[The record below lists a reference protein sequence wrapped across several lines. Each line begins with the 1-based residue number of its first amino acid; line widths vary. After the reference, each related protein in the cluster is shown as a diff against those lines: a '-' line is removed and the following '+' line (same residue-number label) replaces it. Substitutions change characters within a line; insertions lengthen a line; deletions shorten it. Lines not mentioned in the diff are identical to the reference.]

1 MTQRYSFRCEHK
13 NTFPQ
18 LPSRLI
24 LLPLIRK
31 GVGIKSS
38 GKFAKGT
45 PKIREEEQLD
55 NQQYLVN

>member
-1 MTQRYSFRCEHK
+1 MYGFFFRGGD
-13 NTFPQ
+13 
-18 LPSRLI
+18 SRLI

-38 GKFAKGT
+38 GKFAKG
-45 PKIREEEQLD
+45 PRKIREEEQLD